1 MRLLIPLLIIPL
13 LGITPLPHEVK
24 SAFRNFRKAL
34 LVDSPLDASANIPQM
49 LEYFPDRVDLWE
61 LTAHYAFL
69 GGDTELAVNYY
80 QRAATLNSLSTYGF
94 IEFGDAALLEGDPYA
109 AVKAWE
115 SAAAKGGSSI
125 ELYSRLLRAHILLND
140 YDGIVSDLHSLT
152 ELDPSNSFYFYELG
166 IFIASKQPD
175 SAIAYLLR
183 ASELDPIYTE
193 DVQSIKRAIDSA
205 RIFDNPAYTLL
216 ETGRSLANLNQWEH
230 AARAFEEATQIRPD
244 YEEAWAFL
252 GESKQHLK
260 DGEVHQEY
268 AKIGSMEIERA
279 LEINPQSIA
288 ANTLMALYWQRQN
301 RYDLALVYLHN
312 AENIEPDNP
321 TLQAEIGRTLA
332 ILSDLNKAQLYYERA
347 TELDPND
354 PHYWRLLADFSIQ
367 YKLKLRDVG
376 LPAARQAILL
386 NPNDP
391 ASLDVM
397 GEVFILLEDLSSAMR
412 FLKKAIMIDPNYAPA
427 HLHLS
432 FAYLLQESG
441 DLAWK
446 HLWLA
451 ATFAEPDSAT
461 AEQAQRMIDTYFP

>member
-1 MRLLIPLLIIPL
+1 MPLIIIPL
-13 LGITPLPHEVK
+13 LGITPLPHELK
-24 SAFRNFRKAL
+24 SALQNFRKAL
-34 LVDSPLDASANIPQM
+34 LFDSPLDASVNIPQM

-69 GGDTELAVNYY
+69 GGDTELAVTYY
-80 QRAATLNSLSTYGF
+80 QRAATVNSLSTYGF
-94 IEFGDAALLEGDPYA
+94 IEFGDAALLEGDPYT
-109 AVKAWE
+109 AVGAWE
-115 SAAAKGGSSI
+115 SAAAKGGPSI
-125 ELYSRLLRAHILLND
+125 ELCSRLLKAHILLND
-140 YDGIVSDLHSLT
+140 YDGIVSDLRSLT
-152 ELDPSNSFYFYELG
+152 ELDPSNSYYFYELG

-183 ASELDPIYTE
+183 ASELDPIYSE

-230 AARAFEEATQIRPD
+230 AARAFEEATLIRPD

-260 DGEVHQEY
+260 DGEDHQEY
-268 AKIGSMEIERA
+268 SKIGLMEIERA

-332 ILSDLNKAQLYYERA
+332 IMSDLNKAQLYYEQA
-347 TELDPND
+347 TELDPSN

-367 YKLKLRDVG
+367 YKLKLRDIG
-376 LPAARQAILL
+376 LPAARQAIML
-386 NPNDP
+386 NPKDP

-397 GEVFILLEDLSSAMR
+397 GEVFILLKDLSSAMR
-412 FLKKAIMIDPNYAPA
+412 FLKKAILIDPNYAPA
-427 HLHLS
+427 HLHLG

-461 AEQAQRMIDTYFP
+461 AEQAQRMIDIYFP